1 MGTVFSQPEPGFMSL
16 SHWISA
22 VSLIA
27 GAFFFLAGTVGILR
41 FPDVYTRLHALTKA
55 DNLGLGLIVFGL
67 AWQAE
72 SWHTVAK
79 LFLVWGLV
87 LLSSTTCCHLVA
99 RAALEAGIS
108 PWRRADDE

>member
-1 MGTVFSQPEPGFMSL
+1 MMSIPELVSCTSL
-16 SHWISA
+16 A
-22 VSLIA
+22 L
-27 GAFFFLAGTVGILR
+27 GAFFFFAGTVGLLR

-72 SWHTVAK
+72 SWGVVAR

-87 LLSSTTCCHLVA
+87 MLASTTCCHLVA
-99 RAALEAGIS
+99 QAALDAGIR
-108 PWRRADDE
+108 PWSRDDER